1 MKKKTVVGYARPSEI
16 NDFVR
21 IKSIN
26 KESFTSLCLRQ
37 TNLYLD
43 FMLSMFAET
52 ENKPHVYKENKSLKK
67 YKITI
72 ERIK

>member
-1 MKKKTVVGYARPSEI
+1 MKKKIVIGYARPSEI

-37 TNLYLD
+37 TNLYLNS
-43 FMLSMFAET
+43 LESWGT
-52 ENKPHVYKENKSLKK
+52 NKLIYNEDKSLKK
-67 YKITI
+67 YKIII